1 MPPSETSF
9 FSDGEQDTGGNEFY
23 QEVIKQPDPP
33 IFEVNILEESIDEAL
48 VIDELPINP
57 RPCQVH
63 PIQKSRHPIELK
75 HAPERHQLQS
85 QVSSIAIFED
95 I

>member
-9 FSDGEQDTGGNEFY
+9 FKDGEPDTGGNEFY

-48 VIDELPINP
+48 VVDEFPINP

-63 PIQKSRHPIELK
+63 HIQKSRHPIE
-75 HAPERHQLQS
+75 
-85 QVSSIAIFED
+85 
-95 I
+95 